1 MKKVWV
7 NGTFDILHIGHI
19 KLLEYAS
26 SFGDVRVG
34 IDKDIRVKEL
44 KGESRPINDWFDRVE
59 MMRSI
64 KYVDSVVGFSTDEE
78 LKDEIRKWSPDVL
91 IVGSDY
97 MDKKVIGSELSKE
110 VLFFNKLDGY
120 STTNII
126 NHD

>member
-1 MKKVWV
+1 MRIWV
-7 NGTFDILHIGHI
+7 NGTFDVLHIGH
-19 KLLEYAS
+19 LRLVQYAN

-44 KGESRPINDWFDRVE
+44 KGDNRPINNWFDRVE

-78 LKDEIRKWSPDVL
+78 LRDEIKKWNPDIM

-97 MDKKVIGSELSKE
+97 KDKVVIGSELVKK
-110 VLFFNKLDGY
+110 VLFFDKIGNH
-120 STTNII
+120 STTKII
-126 NHD
+126 SHG

>member
-1 MKKVWV
+1 MKKIWV
-7 NGTFDILHIGHI
+7 NGTFDVLHIGHI

-97 MDKKVIGSELSKE
+97 IDKKVIGSELSKE

>member
-97 MDKKVIGSELSKE
+97 IDKKVIGSELSKE

>member
-1 MKKVWV
+1 MRIWV
-7 NGTFDILHIGHI
+7 NGTFDVLHIGHLRLI
-19 KLLEYAS
+19 QYAN

-44 KGESRPINDWFDRVE
+44 KGDNRPINNWFDRIE

-78 LKDEIRKWSPDVL
+78 LRDEIKKWNPDIM

-97 MDKKVIGSELSKE
+97 KDKPVIGSELVKE
-110 VLFFNKLDGY
+110 VLFFDKIGGH
-120 STTNII
+120 STTKII
-126 NHD
+126 NHG

>member
-1 MKKVWV
+1 MRIWV
-7 NGTFDILHIGHI
+7 NGTFDVLHIGH
-19 KLLEYAS
+19 LRLVQYAN

-44 KGESRPINDWFDRVE
+44 KGDNRPINNWFDRIE

-78 LKDEIRKWSPDVL
+78 LRDEIKKWNPDIM

-97 MDKKVIGSELSKE
+97 KDKVVIGSELVKE
-110 VLFFNKLDGY
+110 VLFFDKIGNH
-120 STTNII
+120 STTKII
-126 NHD
+126 NHG

>member
-44 KGESRPINDWFDRVE
+44 
-59 MMRSI
+59 
-64 KYVDSVVGFSTDEE
+64 
-78 LKDEIRKWSPDVL
+78 
-91 IVGSDY
+91 
-97 MDKKVIGSELSKE
+97 ELSQQ
-110 VLFFNKLDGY
+110 LNKIFTDHLGRNFDAMA
-120 STTNII
+120 
-126 NHD
+126 

>member
-1 MKKVWV
+1 MRIWV
-7 NGTFDILHIGHI
+7 NGTFDVLHIGH
-19 KLLEYAS
+19 LRLVQYAN

-44 KGESRPINDWFDRVE
+44 KGDNRPINNWFDRIE

-78 LKDEIRKWSPDVL
+78 LRDEIKKWNPDIM

-97 MDKKVIGSELSKE
+97 KDKVVIGSELVKK
-110 VLFFNKLDGY
+110 VLFFDKIGNH
-120 STTNII
+120 STTKII
-126 NHD
+126 NHG